1 VESRAARRRFNW
13 RRILNPLR
21 FAVSGGLLVF
31 LILYADPLEIWEVWK
46 NVDLRWLALAFLLQ
60 LVGIALS
67 AAKWNV
73 ILAARGKQQPYSWA
87 LGTYLVGQF
96 ANNFLPTTV
105 GGDALRA
112 MQLGRRIGSYSQS
125 SASIFI
131 ERLTGFL
138 ALSLIAVLAL
148 TVSYIQVTGT
158 ALVTEPWLLWVAAG
172 FAVLAVGAAVASLL
186 APWLHNMLGGYLP
199 RATHDP
205 LKKVAGALAD
215 YFPQGKSLAVVIA
228 MSLLFQSTWVL
239 IHVVCGKALNI
250 DAPVLLYA
258 LMVPLTD
265 MLGLLPIFV
274 NSVGARETIFIL
286 YLTQVPSVD
295 AATAISLAFMIF
307 TIRLTASALGGLVT
321 LFGGADLRIAG
332 VGRGAK
338 QEPQA
343 ADEPERADIRV
354 ASAAHAGPDAA
365 SREW

>member
-1 VESRAARRRFNW
+1 
-13 RRILNPLR
+13 
-21 FAVSGGLLVF
+21 
-31 LILYADPLEIWEVWK
+31 
-46 NVDLRWLALAFLLQ
+46 
-60 LVGIALS
+60 
-67 AAKWNV
+67 
-73 ILAARGKQQPYSWA
+73 
-87 LGTYLVGQF
+87 
-96 ANNFLPTTV
+96 
-105 GGDALRA
+105 
-112 MQLGRRIGSYSQS
+112 
-125 SASIFI
+125 
-131 ERLTGFL
+131 
-138 ALSLIAVLAL
+138 
-148 TVSYIQVTGT
+148 
-158 ALVTEPWLLWVAAG
+158 
-172 FAVLAVGAAVASLL
+172 
-186 APWLHNMLGGYLP
+186 MLGGYLP

-205 LKKVAGALAD
+205 LRKVAGALAD